1 MPASLCSCPQLVTC
15 CLCPS
20 RCDRALLAPDG
31 GESHDVFLCVPVVWQ
46 SCKNQHFPVL
56 WIPLP
61 FCQVGITL
69 QKAPVPMRE
78 QFGGIQELLSL
89 EQLLLVQPV
98 LWKLE
103 FLGTFFFVK
112 IANYNGP
119 ETVVTV
125 PLKSLSCLNHSK
137 EPGNKRAGIKCIPQ
151 CPSLLLTT
159 AV

>member
-1 MPASLCSCPQLVTC
+1 MVPEFKELICFLIIHREESSRTPECCWDRKQTPAVSGIFKAFLLWPALLEAFLDWLCASLVVLLSPACHL
-15 CLCPS
+15 LCPS

-46 SCKNQHFPVL
+46 SCKNQHFPIL

-69 QKAPVPMRE
+69 QKAPVPVRE

-98 LWKLE
+98 L
-103 FLGTFFFVK
+103 
-112 IANYNGP
+112 
-119 ETVVTV
+119 
-125 PLKSLSCLNHSK
+125 
-137 EPGNKRAGIKCIPQ
+137 
-151 CPSLLLTT
+151 
-159 AV
+159 